1 MIKEWIAEYKPK
13 NEDEI
18 LDALREIMQEIT
30 LAALSRT
37 DFFEKAAFYGGTALR
52 IFYGLDRFSED
63 LDFSLLKADE
73 GFTLEPYFSAI
84 LTEFEALGIKVR
96 IKEKEKAKRSPIESA
111 FLKTETIWKELVLED
126 ILKQTGVKS
135 NKPIK
140 IKIEVDRNPPLGF
153 QTEEKLLIRP
163 FSFYVRCFKLPSL
176 FAGKLH
182 ALLYRKWNNRVKGRD
197 WYDLEWYIKKGIP
210 LDAAHFLL
218 RAQDTKDWKV
228 EIITNEQILEL
239 INHKIES
246 VSFTNVK
253 ADVIRF
259 IKDENVLSIWSAK
272 YFKDLVE
279 KMKFEN
285 SSSDES
291 TQSITLSKSV

>member
-1 MIKEWIAEYKPK
+1 MIREWIAEYNPK
-13 NEDEI
+13 NEEEI

-73 GFTLEPYFSAI
+73 GFKLEPYFSAI

-96 IKEKEKAKRSPIESA
+96 INEKEKTKNSSIESA

-126 ILKQTGVKS
+126 VLKQTGVKS

-197 WYDLEWYIKKGIP
+197 WYDLEWYIKKGVP
-210 LDAAHFLL
+210 LDVGHFLS
-218 RAQDTKDWKV
+218 RAKDTRDWNV

-239 INHKIES
+239 INHKIDS
-246 VSFTNVK
+246 VSFTNIK
-253 ADVIRF
+253 EDVIRF

-285 SSSDES
+285 ASAD
-291 TQSITLSKSV
+291 

>member
-96 IKEKEKAKRSPIESA
+96 INEKEKAKRSSIESA

-153 QTEEKLLIRP
+153 QTEEKLLSRP

-218 RAQDTKDWKV
+218 RAQDTTDWNA

-246 VSFTNVK
+246 VSFTNIK
-253 ADVIRF
+253 EDVIRF
-259 IKDENVLSIWSAK
+259 IKDEKVLSIWSAK

-285 SSSDES
+285 SSSD
-291 TQSITLSKSV
+291 